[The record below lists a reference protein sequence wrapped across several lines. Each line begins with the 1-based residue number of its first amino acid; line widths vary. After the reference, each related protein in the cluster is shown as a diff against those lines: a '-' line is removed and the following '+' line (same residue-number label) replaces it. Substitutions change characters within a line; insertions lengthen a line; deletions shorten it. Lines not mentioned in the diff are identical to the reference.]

1 MLQAPV
7 SAPLEN
13 SDAMQYQ
20 LHLFYINKRVWRSIK
35 AVKKIACAISDK
47 LDEVAKDKLMSGLVS
62 SIHCVND

>member
-1 MLQAPV
+1 MPT
-7 SAPLEN
+7 SASEHFNL
-13 SDAMQYQ
+13 
-20 LHLFYINKRVWRSIK
+20 INKRVWRSIK